1 MMFASIEIF
10 CGLANKFDRG
20 IKVHVCLQRALS
32 VSFSFRQFNKVVL
45 FEIMK
50 IFHEFDSYVDA
61 IVVVQVH
68 LVH

>member
-32 VSFSFRQFNKVVL
+32 VSFSFRQFNKVIMFAVL
-45 FEIMK
+45 DKACVAKDLDMEK
-50 IFHEFDSYVDA
+50 
-61 IVVVQVH
+61 
-68 LVH
+68 